1 MKLMSGA
8 AGGDPAAGAVPPSE
22 GAPLGAPMTT
32 PQENAGDQQAA
43 FTQISMAMDML
54 EKALPAFG
62 SETDQGKSLLGAL
75 TQLTKG
81 FGQQRQGGADL
92 IPAELQQLLQ
102 GLKPSPEQ
110 QAMAGGAAAAPAPQP
125 MAA

>member
-1 MKLMSGA
+1 MKLMGGA
-8 AGGDPAAGAVPPSE
+8 AGGNPAAGPAAAPSE
-22 GAPLGAPMTT
+22 EAPLGAPMTT
-32 PQENAGDQQAA
+32 PQANAGDQQAA

-54 EKALPAFG
+54 EKSLPAFG
-62 SETDQGKSLLGAL
+62 SETPEGKSLLGAL

-81 FGQQRQGGADL
+81 FGQQRAGGADL

-110 QAMAGGAAAAPAPQP
+110 AAMAGAAPAAAPQP